1 VTEPSCRSLRELLG
15 VYVVGAIEPAERSM
29 VDSHL
34 ETCLDC
40 REELAG
46 LAALPALLHRVS
58 VPDAERIAGRHDRR
72 VSDIEPSEQML
83 NALMRQVRA
92 RRGAQRVRRL
102 FGLAAAVIIAA
113 GSSVA
118 VTRALV
124 PGRSAPVASAS
135 FERAF
140 GTNGSLNGWVRYRN
154 APWGGTTMSV
164 RVTGLMEWTNC
175 KFWVLTTS
183 GQMVRAGGWTVG
195 PGSDHIWYPVSVPVP
210 KAQVAAFLIT
220 AAHQTLQIPAT

>member
-1 VTEPSCRSLRELLG
+1 MTEPSCRGLRELLG

-34 ETCLDC
+34 ETCHDC

-58 VPDAERIAGRHDRR
+58 VPDAERILGMDPH
-72 VSDIEPSEQML
+72 VSNVEPSEEML
-83 NALMRQVRA
+83 NALLRRVRA

-118 VTRALV
+118 VTRAL
-124 PGRSAPVASAS
+124 APVQHPRPGVS
-135 FERAF
+135 FDSTF
-140 GTNGSLNGWVRYRN
+140 GANGPLNGWVRYRN

-164 RVTGLMEWTNC
+164 RVTGFREWTTC
-175 KFWVLTTS
+175 TFWVLTKS
-183 GQMVRAGGWTVG
+183 GEKIPAGGWIVG
-195 PGSDHIWYPVSVPVP
+195 PDSEHIWYPVSVPVP
-210 KAQVAAFLIT
+210 KAQVAWFLIT
-220 AAHQTLQIPAT
+220 APHRTLQIPAT